1 VITEE
6 DIESVVAA
14 GRGLSPAASSYLEED
29 FVMNLLETVLDYM
42 LQTTVVITALEYFR
56 ANRWKD
62 IRTLDDLDAVLA
74 RYSEDQKGN
83 TALAVH
89 LWGYRLWTRA
99 QQLRDLAHYFRSIAV
114 VDGESL
120 RAWAH
125 ASEFKRDFAGQV
137 KGLGPAVYQW
147 LVMRQG
153 VDTVK
158 PDVHVRRFA
167 ETAVGRP
174 LSDQD
179 LIDVVSQAA
188 RRLDI
193 KAYEF
198 DWRIWE
204 ASRGGA
210 LPYPGPRGCPRSRR
224 SLSGGPPAPS
234 VAVGSVLGE

>member
-1 VITEE
+1 VAAET
-6 DIESVVAA
+6 DIEKLVVA
-14 GRGLSPAASSYLEED
+14 GRELPPALSSYLEED

-42 LQTTVVITALEYFR
+42 LQTTVVVAALEYFR
-56 ANRWKD
+56 TNRWKD

-74 RYSEDQKGN
+74 RYPGDQHGN

-99 QQLRDLAHYFRSIAV
+99 QQLRDLASYFRSIGV
-114 VDGESL
+114 VDRETL
-120 RAWAH
+120 KAWAH
-125 ASEFKRDFAGQV
+125 TSEFKRDFSGRV

-167 ETAVGRP
+167 ETAVGRT
-174 LSDQD
+174 LGDQEVID
-179 LIDVVSQAA
+179 LVSQAA
-188 RRLDI
+188 RRLGI

-210 LPYPGPRGCPRSRR
+210 LPYPGPP
-224 SLSGGPPAPS
+224 
-234 VAVGSVLGE
+234 E

>member
-1 VITEE
+1 
-6 DIESVVAA
+6 
-14 GRGLSPAASSYLEED
+14 
-29 FVMNLLETVLDYM
+29 
-42 LQTTVVITALEYFR
+42 
-56 ANRWKD
+56 
-62 IRTLDDLDAVLA
+62 
-74 RYSEDQKGN
+74 
-83 TALAVH
+83 
-89 LWGYRLWTRA
+89 
-99 QQLRDLAHYFRSIAV
+99 

>member
-1 VITEE
+1 VINEE
-6 DIESVVAA
+6 DIEKLVAA
-14 GRGLSPAASSYLEED
+14 GRGLAPAESSYLEED

-42 LQTTVVITALEYFR
+42 LQTTVVVAALEYFR
-56 ANRWKD
+56 ANRWND

-74 RYSEDQKGN
+74 TYPEDQMGN

-89 LWGYRLWTRA
+89 LWGYRLWTRT
-99 QQLRDLAHYFRSIAV
+99 QQLRDLVRYFRSIGV
-114 VDGESL
+114 IDRESL

-125 ASEFKRDFAGQV
+125 ASEFKRDFAGRV

-153 VDTVK
+153 VDTIK

-167 ETAVGRP
+167 EAAVGRP
-174 LSDQD
+174 LGDQD
-179 LIDVVSQAA
+179 LIEVVSQAA

-193 KAYEF
+193 KAHEF

-204 ASRGGA
+204 SSRGGA
-210 LPYPGPRGCPRSRR
+210 LPYPGP
-224 SLSGGPPAPS
+224 PPA
-234 VAVGSVLGE
+234 